1 MGPSCMTAVAL
12 ALLARRLLT
21 AVPIM
26 LVVAALVFTV
36 LRLLPADPLGMSL
49 PPNASQADVAAM
61 RTEMGFDRPIAE
73 QFAIWLGHLGHGDL
87 GVSIHFRRRVADMIL
102 TALPTTLELVAA
114 GLVVGVAIGI
124 ACGMAM
130 FAWRGSLR
138 EQLFDVGS
146 TIVMS
151 IPEFL
156 WAILLILGIG
166 VSLGLLP
173 FIGRID
179 SQMTVPRATGFLLID
194 TVLAGRPAAF
204 LSVIA
209 HLALPA
215 LALALAL
222 APLIMRVLR
231 SSLIDTY
238 LEDYITLA
246 RLRGVSESRILWRH
260 ALKNAAL
267 PTLSLI
273 GVQAGFMFGGTLLVE
288 VIYAYPGIGSL
299 MVDAVRNHD
308 LPLIQGIALTYC
320 VIVLVINTAV
330 DIFYLVLNPKL
341 RRQ

>member
-1 MGPSCMTAVAL
+1 MTATAL

-21 AVPIM
+21 ALPIM

-49 PPNASQADVAAM
+49 PPNASQADVAQM
-61 RTEMGFDRPIAE
+61 RQEMGFDRPIAA
-73 QFAIWLGHLGHGDL
+73 QFGIWLQHLAEGDL
-87 GVSIHFRRRVADMIL
+87 GTSIHFRRRVAAMIL

-114 GLVVGVAIGI
+114 GLALGVTLGMI
-124 ACGMAM
+124 CGMAM
-130 FAWRGSLR
+130 FAWRGTIR
-138 EQLFDVGS
+138 EQLVDLGS
-146 TIVMS
+146 TVVMS
-151 IPEFL
+151 VPEFL

-166 VSLGLLP
+166 VGLGLLP

-179 SQMTVPRATGFLLID
+179 PQVTVPAATGFLLID
-194 TVLAGRPAAF
+194 TLIAGRPAAF
-204 LSVIA
+204 LSVLA
-209 HLALPA
+209 HLVLPA

-246 RLRGVSESRILWRH
+246 RLRGIGERRILWRH

-320 VIVLVINTAV
+320 IIVLAVNTAV
-330 DIFYLVLNPKL
+330 DILYLVLNPKL
-341 RRQ
+341 RKR

>member
-1 MGPSCMTAVAL
+1 MTATAL
-12 ALLARRLLT
+12 ALLARRILT
-21 AVPIM
+21 ALPIM
-26 LVVAALVFTV
+26 LIVAALVFTV

-61 RTEMGFDRPIAE
+61 RAEMGFDRPIAE
-73 QFAIWLGHLGHGDL
+73 QFMIWLVHLSHGDL
-87 GVSIHFRRRVADMIL
+87 GSSIHLRRRVAGMIL

-114 GLVVGVAIGI
+114 GLALGVAIGV
-124 ACGMAM
+124 AFGMTM
-130 FAWRGSLR
+130 FAWRGTVR
-138 EQLFDVGS
+138 EQLLDVGS
-146 TIVMS
+146 TVVMS

-156 WAILLILGIG
+156 WAILLILGVG
-166 VSLGLLP
+166 VGLGLLP

-179 SQMTVPRATGFLLID
+179 PQMTVPATTGFLLMD

-204 LSVIA
+204 LSVLA
-209 HLALPA
+209 HLLLPA

-246 RLRGVSESRILWRH
+246 RLRGVGKHRILWRH

-320 VIVLVINTAV
+320 VVVLVINTSV
-330 DIFYLVLNPKL
+330 DLLYLMLNPKL

>member
-1 MGPSCMTAVAL
+1 
-12 ALLARRLLT
+12 
-21 AVPIM
+21 
-26 LVVAALVFTV
+26 
-36 LRLLPADPLGMSL
+36 
-49 PPNASQADVAAM
+49 
-61 RTEMGFDRPIAE
+61 
-73 QFAIWLGHLGHGDL
+73 
-87 GVSIHFRRRVADMIL
+87 MIL
-102 TALPTTLELVAA
+102 TALPTTLELVAF
-114 GLVVGVAIGI
+114 GLTLGVAIGV

-130 FAWRGSLR
+130 FAWRGTFR
-138 EQLFDVGS
+138 EQLVDLGS
-146 TIVMS
+146 TVVMS

-166 VSLGLLP
+166 VGLGLLP

-179 SQMTVPRATGFLLID
+179 PQMTVPATTGFLLID
-194 TVLAGRPAAF
+194 ALLAGRPVAL
-204 LSVIA
+204 LSVLA

-246 RLRGVSESRILWRH
+246 RLRGVSSRRILWRH

-330 DIFYLVLNPKL
+330 DILYLVLNPKL